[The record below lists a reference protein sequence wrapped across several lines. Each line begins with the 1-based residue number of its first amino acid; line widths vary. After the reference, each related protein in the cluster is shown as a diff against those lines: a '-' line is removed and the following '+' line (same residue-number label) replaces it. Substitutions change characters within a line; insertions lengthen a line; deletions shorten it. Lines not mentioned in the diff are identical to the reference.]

1 MSLHVVGREAWHT
14 ALIWRGHSLS
24 LYICSMSIIASVGM
38 GTNFLFFGGG
48 GGGAYEPKTNT
59 PIGTIRRFARH
70 REEFVL
76 ASQILEGGKHV
87 PPSSSYTYG
96 YHVALSVTA
105 MLVLHIG

>member
-48 GGGAYEPKTNT
+48 GGGGRMNPKL
-59 PIGTIRRFARH
+59 IR
-70 REEFVL
+70 
-76 ASQILEGGKHV
+76 
-87 PPSSSYTYG
+87 P
-96 YHVALSVTA
+96 
-105 MLVLHIG
+105 LVLYVVLQDTVKSLCWRVKYWRGGSTCPPPVPTPMATMWHCL